1 MPLKDVESAMHEF
14 QKGNLHSG
22 KGGPKVT
29 SRKQAIAIGMSAERR
44 AKGKRSASSRSMR
57 GRR

>member
-1 MPLKDVESAMHEF
+1 MPLKDVGDALHEF
-14 QKGNLHSG
+14 KRGDLHSG

-29 SRKQAIAIGMSAERR
+29 SRTQAIAIGLHAKRR
-44 AKGKRSASSRSMR
+44 AAGKRSPRG